1 MAVYSIRD
9 LEKLSGI
16 KAHTIR
22 IWEQRYGVIAP
33 KRTKTNIRY
42 YQDDDLKFLLNVSLL
57 NKNGIKISK
66 IAKMSRQA
74 VAEKVASIAEI
85 NFENSTQLDAL
96 TLSMI
101 EMDEQK
107 FDRIVSMNIQQLGF
121 ERTMLE
127 VIYPFLDKLGVLWLT
142 GSINPV
148 QENFISYLI
157 RQKII
162 VAIDQEPIP
171 QGKQVKK
178 FIIYLPEGEKQELT
192 LLFMHY
198 ILKSRRNQV
207 LYLGQ
212 DISVADLRDAC
223 KVHKPDFIFT
233 MISETFAKEPVQ
245 KYVDKLAETFPEC
258 QVLLSGYQVVAQKV
272 TAPQNVRVLRSLD
285 HTLEFLELL
294 KEPLLKKENGQ
305 PFKQY

>member
-66 IAKMSRQA
+66 IAKMSRQT

-85 NFENSTQLDAL
+85 NFEYSTQLDAL
-96 TLSMI
+96 TISMI

-107 FDRIVSMNIQQLGF
+107 FDRIVSMNIQQMGF

-245 KYVDKLAETFPEC
+245 KYVDKLSETFPEC
-258 QVLLSGYQVVAQKV
+258 QILLSGYQVVAQKV

-285 HTLEFLELL
+285 HTLEFLEVM
-294 KEPLLKKENGQ
+294 KEVGARRGSAVL
-305 PFKQY
+305 